1 MLTIILLVPII
12 AVVIAFII
20 FFNDHRSEKKR
31 KTAMTETLSRIT
43 GFDYSNIT
51 INRGSNNAIAYDE
64 KRKEFLFI
72 EENNQN
78 TNDDSFPFNV
88 RFIKDTDIISSEVSV
103 SGVSITKTQ
112 RGSQLGSAIAGG
124 VLFGGAGAVVGGLSG
139 ATVTTEKTDDVR
151 LTITVDDTT
160 HPVFTMRF
168 LTMEVKKPGY
178 FYDEALKQATHWHA
192 ICDIVIKRNS
202 DNNEL

>member
-1 MLTIILLVPII
+1 MLTFILLLPII
-12 AVVIAFII
+12 FIGFAVIYLFRE
-20 FFNDHRSEKKR
+20 FRLKKKR
-31 KTAMTETLSRIT
+31 KIAMDETIASIT

-51 INRGSNNAIAYDE
+51 INMDYNNAIAYDE

-72 EENNQN
+72 EENDLNKN
-78 TNDDSFPFNV
+78 YYNSYFNV
-88 RFIKDTDIISSEVSV
+88 RFVKDSDIISSEVSD

-139 ATVTTEKTDDVR
+139 ATATTEKADDVR
-151 LTITVDDTT
+151 LTITVDDIT
-160 HPVFTMRF
+160 HPFIIMRF

-178 FYDEALKQATHWHA
+178 FYDEALKQAKHWHA
-192 ICDIVIKRNS
+192 ICDIVIKRNA
-202 DNNEL
+202 DKKKL